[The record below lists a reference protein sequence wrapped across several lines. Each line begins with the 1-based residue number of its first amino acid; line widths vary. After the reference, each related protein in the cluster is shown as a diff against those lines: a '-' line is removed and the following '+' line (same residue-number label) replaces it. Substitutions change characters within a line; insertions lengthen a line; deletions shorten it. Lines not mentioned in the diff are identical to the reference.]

1 MKRIGLRI
9 LIVMLAVIIILQ
21 FNVVMAVSQ
30 KDLDNVNDQIEDKK
44 EELEDVKTQKSET
57 MTEVEDLTNKISDY
71 QNQIDELD
79 GQINN
84 LSAEIEQAEQK
95 VEETQKEYEE
105 NKSLAEQR
113 LVMMQESGETSYL
126 DFILSSDSVTDLI
139 SSYYLASELAEAD
152 TELLDGLEKEKQEL
166 ENARQELENKKA
178 ELDNTKKTKES
189 TSAQLQVLKN
199 AKNQQVEQLSQE
211 EKDLQAEI
219 DELVAH
225 EANIK
230 KDIERMKAEYDKN
243 NSGGSYSGGGTSSFG
258 FGWPVANHSIGTRYG
273 EAGKWWSSGYHTGV
287 DFPVGTGTAVYAV
300 GDGQVFD
307 TGYNSAYG
315 NFVEIY
321 HGNNVYSFYAHASKV
336 NVSKG
341 QKVSKG
347 QQIMSSGATGNVSGP
362 HLHFEIRTP
371 GYGYSSCVNPMPYLP

>member
-1 MKRIGLRI
+1 
-9 LIVMLAVIIILQ
+9 
-21 FNVVMAVSQ
+21 
-30 KDLDNVNDQIEDKK
+30 
-44 EELEDVKTQKSET
+44 
-57 MTEVEDLTNKISDY
+57 
-71 QNQIDELD
+71 
-79 GQINN
+79 
-84 LSAEIEQAEQK
+84 
-95 VEETQKEYEE
+95 
-105 NKSLAEQR
+105 
-113 LVMMQESGETSYL
+113 
-126 DFILSSDSVTDLI
+126 
-139 SSYYLASELAEAD
+139 
-152 TELLDGLEKEKQEL
+152 
-166 ENARQELENKKA
+166 
-178 ELDNTKKTKES
+178 
-189 TSAQLQVLKN
+189 
-199 AKNQQVEQLSQE
+199 
-211 EKDLQAEI
+211 
-219 DELVAH
+219 
-225 EANIK
+225 
-230 KDIERMKAEYDKN
+230 MKAEYDKN

-321 HGNNVYSFYAHASKV
+321 HGNNVYSFYAHASRV

>member
-30 KDLDNVNDQIEDKK
+30 KDLDNVNNQIEDKK

-166 ENARQELENKKA
+166 ELIIQK
-178 ELDNTKKTKES
+178 
-189 TSAQLQVLKN
+189 LK
-199 AKNQQVEQLSQE
+199 
-211 EKDLQAEI
+211 
-219 DELVAH
+219 
-225 EANIK
+225 
-230 KDIERMKAEYDKN
+230 
-243 NSGGSYSGGGTSSFG
+243 
-258 FGWPVANHSIGTRYG
+258 
-273 EAGKWWSSGYHTGV
+273 
-287 DFPVGTGTAVYAV
+287 
-300 GDGQVFD
+300 
-307 TGYNSAYG
+307 
-315 NFVEIY
+315 
-321 HGNNVYSFYAHASKV
+321 
-336 NVSKG
+336 
-341 QKVSKG
+341 
-347 QQIMSSGATGNVSGP
+347 
-362 HLHFEIRTP
+362 
-371 GYGYSSCVNPMPYLP
+371 